1 MVEDLRADPDPQRQQ
16 VGVLLG
22 RIINKLTPLI
32 TDQRK
37 QLLIADAN
45 SGGRLRE
52 DLELIGRIRPQVQ
65 TMNTYN
71 PSFGPSMV
79 TASN

>member
-1 MVEDLRADPDPQRQQ
+1 MVEDLRADPDPQRQE

-22 RIINKLTPLI
+22 RIINKLAPLI
-32 TDQRK
+32 TNQRR

-45 SGGRLRE
+45 GGGRLRE

-65 TMNTYN
+65 TMNNYQ

-79 TASN
+79 TAGN